1 MLFVLLLTTG
11 CGRTG
16 NDSWRAEVVIEDG
29 IPHLYNPA
37 VPLWGSGYSPLTEE
51 EILGGP
57 GSPENA
63 ILARPCALEVGSDGS
78 RYVLDQREA
87 RIVRYGPDG
96 EYVESFG
103 RKGEGPGEFDE
114 PTDLE
119 QLADGTL
126 VVTDWSGMRISFF
139 SPEGE
144 FIRSFRRQRFS
155 GQIAAITE
163 DRLYIHEQPRTLG
176 AMGMFVGGQEEK
188 EVEPLVDIVDSG
200 GEEIGGVGQL
210 VPFEGNLLSAWMN
223 HVYLDFVPGDSLI
236 ANFMGNDRIEIY
248 GPDDN
253 LARVVHRNVP
263 FIPVE
268 PVEETEYM
276 EDGGI
281 AMRFEFDILST
292 GLAVHPDGRYW
303 AVMAAASE
311 PDRRADVEEDERIPQ
326 TWALDLYDR
335 AGRWLARQ
343 QMDETAGHA
352 LLDWGPDGL
361 YLISSEGDGTVR
373 RYSVKHPD

>member
-1 MLFVLLLTTG
+1 MFVTVG
-11 CGRTG
+11 CDRSE
-16 NDSWRAEVVIEDG
+16 NESWQPDVIVEEG
-29 IPHLYNPA
+29 IPHLYNPSE
-37 VPLWGSGYSPLTEE
+37 PLWGSQYQPLTEE
-51 EILGGP
+51 EVLGGP
-57 GSPENA
+57 GSPEDA
-63 ILARPCALEVGSDGS
+63 ILARPCAVEIGYDGS
-78 RYVLDQREA
+78 RYVLDENEA

-96 EYVESFG
+96 RFMGSFG
-103 RKGEGPGEFDE
+103 RKGEGPGEFDQ

-119 QLADGTL
+119 QLPNGTL
-126 VVTDWSGMRISFF
+126 VVADWVGMRISFF
-139 SPEGE
+139 SPEGD
-144 FIRSFRRQRFS
+144 FIRSFRRQKFS
-155 GQIAAITE
+155 GQVAISRE
-163 DRLYIHEQPRTLG
+163 NRINIHEQPRTLG
-176 AMGMFVGGQEEK
+176 AMGMFVGGMEEE
-188 EVEPLVDIVDSG
+188 EVEPLIDVVGSD
-200 GEEIGGVGQL
+200 GEELGGVGQL

-236 ANFMGNDRIEIY
+236 TNFMGNDRIEIY
-248 GPDDN
+248 GPGDM

-268 PVEETEYM
+268 PVEETDYR
-276 EDGGI
+276 EDGVI

-303 AVMAAASE
+303 AVMVAANE
-311 PDRRADVEEDERIPQ
+311 PDRRTDIEEEDRILQ

-343 QMDETAGHA
+343 QMDESSKHA

-373 RYSVKHPD
+373 RYSVKPPD